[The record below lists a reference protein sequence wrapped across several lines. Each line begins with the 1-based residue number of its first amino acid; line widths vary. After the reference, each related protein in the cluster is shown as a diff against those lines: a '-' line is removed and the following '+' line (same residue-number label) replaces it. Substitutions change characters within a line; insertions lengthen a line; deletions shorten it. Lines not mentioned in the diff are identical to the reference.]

1 MPFGG
6 YTKKYLK
13 PISQGKQDWF
23 PACLQIKITFHNETS
38 THFYC
43 PPLHHCPY
51 GVRQQYG
58 QDPTR
63 YGQPNGRTL
72 SAKQITSLYALNEQ
86 LVFEYNPATQD
97 SASNAQCEALR
108 RQIDD
113 LHNSV
118 NELVATQAPNIFVPV
133 HSKPQ
138 ELLESTQ
145 NYPVYLERGDRLIYH
160 IETEKTADVRIYNA
174 DSHKLLKSYTG
185 KSQIRD
191 SINISFSAIYLVQV
205 TPKGR
210 QYTSIK
216 IGYKT
221 QDVSRLAGTKS
232 VRVDSVEAQKGDFLA
247 APVRGIKMTN
257 LFDEPRKFTLRGQ
270 LKAAFSGSY
279 RAIVALQVPAGATDV
294 LYSLRISTNE
304 SNKSTDG
311 DFYRDMETSYRRIKV
326 LGLPI
331 YESHRGSGLIATL
344 LGENVPPREE
354 DAYINMYVFYNAA
367 QAKKFQDGTAPST
380 LSYNVD
386 YSTMGTQSCNGR
398 IPSKGYKTIYLGFL
412 NERMRYNNYVW
423 LEALSAVPHTEYFKP
438 VFTVR

>member
-1 MPFGG
+1 MKHLHSSIALLCAIALMGCG
-6 YTKKYLK
+6 SGTGK
-13 PISQGKQDWF
+13 PQQGMDSQTAEQY
-23 PACLQIKITFHNETS
+23 AAVSQAAQQTQQLLNN
-38 THFYC
+38 
-43 PPLHHCPY
+43 
-51 GVRQQYG
+51 VRI
-58 QDPTR
+58 DCR
-63 YGQPNGRTL
+63 HGRTL
-72 SAKQITSLYALNEQ
+72 SAKQITSLCALNEQ
-86 LVFEYNPATQD
+86 LVFDYDPATQD
-97 SASNAQCEALR
+97 SASNAQCENLR

-118 NELVATQAPNIFVPV
+118 NELVETQTPNIFVSV
-133 HSKPQ
+133 HRKPQ
-138 ELLESTQ
+138 ELLETTQ
-145 NYPVYLERGDRLIYH
+145 NYPVYLERGDRLIYC
-160 IETEKTADVRIYNA
+160 IETEKPADVRIYNA
-174 DSHKLLKSYTG
+174 DSRQLLKSYNG
-185 KSQIRD
+185 KTLVRD
-191 SINISFSAIYLVQV
+191 SVNISFSAIYLVQV

-210 QYTSIK
+210 QYANIRV
-216 IGYKT
+216 GYKT
-221 QDVSRLAGTKS
+221 QDVSRLSGTKP

-247 APVRGIKMTN
+247 APIRGIKMTN

-304 SNKSTDG
+304 KNKSTDG

-354 DAYINMYVFYNAA
+354 DAYIDMYVFYSAA

-423 LEALSAVPHTEYFKP
+423 LEALSAVPHTEYIKP

>member
-1 MPFGG
+1 MKHLHTSIALLCAIALIGCG
-6 YTKKYLK
+6 NSTGKTKQGMD
-13 PISQGKQDWF
+13 SQTAEQY
-23 PACLQIKITFHNETS
+23 ATVSQAA
-38 THFYC
+38 
-43 PPLHHCPY
+43 
-51 GVRQQYG
+51 QQT
-58 QDPTR
+58 QQLLNDLR
-63 YGQPNGRTL
+63 IDCRHGRTL
-72 SAKQITSLYALNEQ
+72 SAKQIVSLSTLNEQ

-118 NELVATQAPNIFVPV
+118 NELVATQTPNIFVPV
-133 HSKPQ
+133 HRKPQ
-138 ELLESTQ
+138 ELLEATQ
-145 NYPVYLERGDRLIYH
+145 NYPIYLERGDRLLYH
-160 IETEKTADVRIYNA
+160 IETEKPADVRIYNA
-174 DSHKLLKSYTG
+174 DSRQLLKTYAG
-185 KSQIRD
+185 KTLVRD
-191 SINISFSAIYLVQV
+191 SVNISFSAIYLVQV
-205 TPKGR
+205 TPKTR
-210 QYTSIK
+210 QYTNIK

-232 VRVDSVEAQKGDFLA
+232 VRVDSVEAQKGDFMA

-279 RAIVALQVPAGATDV
+279 RAIVALQAPAGATDV

-354 DAYINMYVFYNAA
+354 DAYIDMYVFYSAA

-423 LEALSAVPHTEYFKP
+423 LEALSAVPHTEYIKP
-438 VFTVR
+438 VFKAR

>member
-1 MPFGG
+1 MKHLHTSIALLCAIALTGCG
-6 YTKKYLK
+6 SSTDKTTQGMD
-13 PISQGKQDWF
+13 SQTAEQY
-23 PACLQIKITFHNETS
+23 AS
-38 THFYC
+38 
-43 PPLHHCPY
+43 
-51 GVRQQYG
+51 VRQTAQ
-58 QDPTR
+58 QTQQLLNDLR
-63 YGQPNGRTL
+63 IDCRHGRTL

-86 LVFEYNPATQD
+86 LVFDYDPATQD

-113 LHNSV
+113 LHDSV

-145 NYPVYLERGDRLIYH
+145 NYPVYLEHGDRLIYH
-160 IETEKTADVRIYNA
+160 IETEKPADVRIYNA

-205 TPKGR
+205 TPKTR
-210 QYTSIK
+210 QYTNIK

-354 DAYINMYVFYNAA
+354 DAYIDMYVFYNAA

-438 VFTVR
+438 VFTVK

>member
-1 MPFGG
+1 MKHLHTSIALLCTIALMGCG
-6 YTKKYLK
+6 NSTGKTQQGMD
-13 PISQGKQDWF
+13 SQTAEQYATVSQAAQQTQQLLND
-23 PACLQIKITFHNETS
+23 
-38 THFYC
+38 
-43 PPLHHCPY
+43 
-51 GVRQQYG
+51 VRI
-58 QDPTR
+58 DCR
-63 YGQPNGRTL
+63 HGRTL
-72 SAKQITSLYALNEQ
+72 SAKQITSLCALNEQ

-97 SASNAQCEALR
+97 SASNAQCAALR
-108 RQIDD
+108 QRVYD
-113 LHNSV
+113 LHDSV
-118 NELVATQAPNIFVPV
+118 SELIEAQTPNIFVPV
-133 HSKPQ
+133 HRKPQ
-138 ELLESTQ
+138 ELLEATQ
-145 NYPVYLERGDRLIYH
+145 NYPVYLERGDKLIYR
-160 IETEKTADVRIYNA
+160 IETEKPADVRIYNA
-174 DSHKLLKSYTG
+174 DSHQLLKSYTG
-185 KSQIRD
+185 KTLVRD

-205 TPKGR
+205 TPKTR
-210 QYTSIK
+210 QYTNIK

-232 VRVDSVEAQKGDFLA
+232 VRVDSMEAQKGDFMA

-354 DAYINMYVFYNAA
+354 DAYIDMYVFYSAA

>member
-1 MPFGG
+1 MKHLHTSIAFLCAVALMGCG
-6 YTKKYLK
+6 NSTGKTTQGMN
-13 PISQGKQDWF
+13 SQTAEQYAAVSQAAQQTQKLLND
-23 PACLQIKITFHNETS
+23 LQNNS
-38 THFYC
+38 
-43 PPLHHCPY
+43 LH
-51 GVRQQYG
+51 
-58 QDPTR
+58 
-63 YGQPNGRTL
+63 GRTL
-72 SAKQITSLYALNEQ
+72 SAKQITSLCALNEQ
-86 LVFEYNPATQD
+86 LVFDYDPATQD
-97 SASNAQCEALR
+97 SVSNVQCEALR
-108 RQIDD
+108 LQIDD

-118 NELVATQAPNIFVPV
+118 NELVETQTPNIFVSV
-133 HSKPQ
+133 HRKPQ
-138 ELLESTQ
+138 ELLEATQ
-145 NYPVYLERGDRLIYH
+145 NYPIYLERGDRLLYH
-160 IETEKTADVRIYNA
+160 IETEKPADVRIYNA
-174 DSHKLLKSYTG
+174 DSHQLLKTYAGRTLV
-185 KSQIRD
+185 RD
-191 SINISFSAIYLVQV
+191 SVNISFSAIYLVQV
-205 TPKGR
+205 TPKTR
-210 QYTSIK
+210 QYTNIK
-216 IGYKT
+216 IDYKT

-232 VRVDSVEAQKGDFLA
+232 VRVDSVEAQKGDFMA

-257 LFDEPRKFTLRGQ
+257 LFDKPRKFTLRGQ

-354 DAYINMYVFYNAA
+354 DAYIDMYVFYSAA

>member
-1 MPFGG
+1 MGCG
-6 YTKKYLK
+6 SGTGKTRQGMDDQTAEQYAAV
-13 PISQGKQDWF
+13 SQAAQQTQKLLND
-23 PACLQIKITFHNETS
+23 LQNNS
-38 THFYC
+38 
-43 PPLHHCPY
+43 LH
-51 GVRQQYG
+51 
-58 QDPTR
+58 
-63 YGQPNGRTL
+63 GRTL
-72 SAKQITSLYALNEQ
+72 SAKQITSLCALNEQ
-86 LVFEYNPATQD
+86 LVFDYDPATQD
-97 SASNAQCEALR
+97 SAANAQCENLR

-118 NELVATQAPNIFVPV
+118 NELVETQTPNIFVSV
-133 HSKPQ
+133 LRKPQ
-138 ELLESTQ
+138 ELLEATQ
-145 NYPVYLERGDRLIYH
+145 NYPVYLERGDRLIYR
-160 IETEKTADVRIYNA
+160 IETEKPADVRIYNA
-174 DSHKLLKSYTG
+174 DSHQLLKSYTG
-185 KSQIRD
+185 KTLVRD
-191 SINISFSAIYLVQV
+191 SVNISFSAIYLVQV
-205 TPKGR
+205 TPKTR
-210 QYTSIK
+210 QYTNIK

-232 VRVDSVEAQKGDFLA
+232 VRVDSVEAQKGDFMA

-257 LFDEPRKFTLRGQ
+257 IFDEPRKFTLRGQ

-354 DAYINMYVFYNAA
+354 DAYIDMYVFYSAA

-423 LEALSAVPHTEYFKP
+423 LEALSAVPHTEYIKP

>member
-1 MPFGG
+1 MKHLHTSIALLCTIALMGCG
-6 YTKKYLK
+6 SSTGKTQQGMD
-13 PISQGKQDWF
+13 SQTAEQY
-23 PACLQIKITFHNETS
+23 ATVSQAA
-38 THFYC
+38 
-43 PPLHHCPY
+43 
-51 GVRQQYG
+51 QQ
-58 QDPTR
+58 TR
-63 YGQPNGRTL
+63 KLLNDLRIDCRHGRTL

-86 LVFEYNPATQD
+86 LVFDYDPATQD

-113 LHNSV
+113 LHDSV

-145 NYPVYLERGDRLIYH
+145 NYPVYLEHGDRLIYH
-160 IETEKTADVRIYNA
+160 IETEKPADVRIYNA

-205 TPKGR
+205 TPKTR
-210 QYTSIK
+210 QYTNIK

-221 QDVSRLAGTKS
+221 QDISRLAGTKS
-232 VRVDSVEAQKGDFLA
+232 VRVDSVEAQKGDFMA

-304 SNKSTDG
+304 KNKSTDG

-354 DAYINMYVFYNAA
+354 DAYIDMYVFYSAA

>member
-1 MPFGG
+1 MKHLHSSIVLLCAIALMGCG
-6 YTKKYLK
+6 SGTGKTRQGMD
-13 PISQGKQDWF
+13 SQTAEQYATVSQTAQQTQKLLND
-23 PACLQIKITFHNETS
+23 LQNNS
-38 THFYC
+38 
-43 PPLHHCPY
+43 LH
-51 GVRQQYG
+51 
-58 QDPTR
+58 
-63 YGQPNGRTL
+63 GRTL
-72 SAKQITSLYALNEQ
+72 SAKQITSLCALNEQ
-86 LVFEYNPATQD
+86 LVFDYDPATQD
-97 SASNAQCEALR
+97 SAANAQCENLR

-118 NELVATQAPNIFVPV
+118 NELVETQTPNIFVSV
-133 HSKPQ
+133 LRKPQ
-138 ELLESTQ
+138 ELLEATQ
-145 NYPVYLERGDRLIYH
+145 NYPVYLERGDRLIYR
-160 IETEKTADVRIYNA
+160 IETEKPADVRIYNA
-174 DSHKLLKSYTG
+174 DSRQLLKSYTG
-185 KSQIRD
+185 KTLVRD
-191 SINISFSAIYLVQV
+191 SVNISFSAIYLVQV
-205 TPKGR
+205 TPKTR
-210 QYTSIK
+210 QYTNIK

-232 VRVDSVEAQKGDFLA
+232 VRVDSVEAQKGDFMA

-331 YESHRGSGLIATL
+331 YESRRGSGLIATL

-354 DAYINMYVFYNAA
+354 DAYIDMYVFYSAA

>member
-1 MPFGG
+1 MKHLHSSIVLLCAIALMGCG
-6 YTKKYLK
+6 SGTGKTRQGMD
-13 PISQGKQDWF
+13 SQTAEQYATVSQTAQQTQKLLND
-23 PACLQIKITFHNETS
+23 LQNNS
-38 THFYC
+38 
-43 PPLHHCPY
+43 LH
-51 GVRQQYG
+51 
-58 QDPTR
+58 
-63 YGQPNGRTL
+63 GRTL
-72 SAKQITSLYALNEQ
+72 SAKQITSLCALNEQ
-86 LVFEYNPATQD
+86 LVFDYDPATQD
-97 SASNAQCEALR
+97 SAANAQCENLR

-118 NELVATQAPNIFVPV
+118 NELVETQTPNIFVSV
-133 HSKPQ
+133 LRKPQ
-138 ELLESTQ
+138 ELLEATQ
-145 NYPVYLERGDRLIYH
+145 NYPVYLERGDRLIYR
-160 IETEKTADVRIYNA
+160 IETEKPADVRIYNA
-174 DSHKLLKSYTG
+174 DSRQLLKSYTG
-185 KSQIRD
+185 KTLVRD
-191 SINISFSAIYLVQV
+191 SVNISFSAIYLVQV
-205 TPKGR
+205 TPKTR
-210 QYTSIK
+210 QYTNIK

-232 VRVDSVEAQKGDFLA
+232 VRVDSVEAQKGDFMA

-354 DAYINMYVFYNAA
+354 DAYIDMYVFYSAA

>member
-1 MPFGG
+1 MGCG
-6 YTKKYLK
+6 SGTGKTRQGMDDQTAEQYAAV
-13 PISQGKQDWF
+13 SQAAQQTQKLLND
-23 PACLQIKITFHNETS
+23 LQNNS
-38 THFYC
+38 
-43 PPLHHCPY
+43 LH
-51 GVRQQYG
+51 
-58 QDPTR
+58 
-63 YGQPNGRTL
+63 GRTL
-72 SAKQITSLYALNEQ
+72 SAKQITSLCALNEQ
-86 LVFEYNPATQD
+86 LVFDYDPATQD
-97 SASNAQCEALR
+97 SAANAQCENLR

-118 NELVATQAPNIFVPV
+118 NELVETQTPNIFVSV
-133 HSKPQ
+133 LHKPQ
-138 ELLESTQ
+138 ELLEATQ
-145 NYPVYLERGDRLIYH
+145 NYPVYLERGDKLIYR
-160 IETEKTADVRIYNA
+160 IETEKPADVRLYNA
-174 DSHKLLKSYTG
+174 DSHQLLKSYTG
-185 KSQIRD
+185 KTLVRD
-191 SINISFSAIYLVQV
+191 SVNISFSAIYLVQV
-205 TPKGR
+205 TPKTR
-210 QYTSIK
+210 QYTNIK

-232 VRVDSVEAQKGDFLA
+232 VRVDSVEAQKGDFMA

-311 DFYRDMETSYRRIKV
+311 DFYRDMVTSYRRIKV

-354 DAYINMYVFYNAA
+354 DAYIDMYVFYSAA

>member
-1 MPFGG
+1 MKHLHSSIAFLCAVSLMGCGG
-6 YTKKYLK
+6 GTGKTEQGMD
-13 PISQGKQDWF
+13 SQTAEQYAAVSQTAQQTQQLLDD
-23 PACLQIKITFHNETS
+23 LQTDCRH
-38 THFYC
+38 
-43 PPLHHCPY
+43 
-51 GVRQQYG
+51 
-58 QDPTR
+58 
-63 YGQPNGRTL
+63 GRTL
-72 SAKQITSLYALNEQ
+72 SAKQITSLCALNEQ
-86 LVFEYNPATQD
+86 LVFDYNPATQD
-97 SASNAQCEALR
+97 SAANAQCKNLS

-118 NELVATQAPNIFVPV
+118 NELVETQTPNIFVSV
-133 HSKPQ
+133 HRKPQ
-138 ELLESTQ
+138 ELLETTQ
-145 NYPVYLERGDRLIYH
+145 NYPIYLERGDRLLYH
-160 IETEKTADVRIYNA
+160 IETEKPADVRIYNA
-174 DSHKLLKSYTG
+174 DSHQLLKTYTG
-185 KSQIRD
+185 KTLVRD
-191 SINISFSAIYLVQV
+191 SVNISFSAIYLVQV
-205 TPKGR
+205 TPKTR
-210 QYTSIK
+210 QYAGIK

-221 QDVSRLAGTKS
+221 QDVSRLAGTKQ
-232 VRVDSVEAQKGDFLA
+232 VRVDSVDAQKGDFLA

-257 LFDEPRKFTLRGQ
+257 LFDDPRKFTLRGQ

-304 SNKSTDG
+304 GNKSSDG

-367 QAKKFQDGTAPST
+367 QAKKFQDGTEPSK
-380 LSYNVD
+380 LSYSVD

-398 IPSKGYKTIYLGFL
+398 IPAKGYKTIYLGFL

-423 LEALSAVPHTEYFKP
+423 LEALSAVPHTEYIKP
-438 VFTVR
+438 VFKAR

>member
-1 MPFGG
+1 M
-6 YTKKYLK
+6 KHLH
-13 PISQGKQDWF
+13 ISIVLLCTIALMGCGNSTGKTQQGMDSQT
-23 PACLQIKITFHNETS
+23 AEQYATVS
-38 THFYC
+38 QAA
-43 PPLHHCPY
+43 
-51 GVRQQYG
+51 QQT
-58 QDPTR
+58 QQLLNDLR
-63 YGQPNGRTL
+63 IDCRHGRTL

-86 LVFEYNPATQD
+86 LVFDYDPATQD

-113 LHNSV
+113 LHDSV
-118 NELVATQAPNIFVPV
+118 NELVATQTPNIFVPV

-145 NYPVYLERGDRLIYH
+145 NYPVYLEHGDRLIYH

-210 QYTSIK
+210 QYTNIK

-232 VRVDSVEAQKGDFLA
+232 VRVDSVEAQKGDFMA

-304 SNKSTDG
+304 KNKTTDG

-367 QAKKFQDGTAPST
+367 QAKKFQDGADPSK

-386 YSTMGTQSCNGR
+386 YSTMGTQSCNGC

>member
-1 MPFGG
+1 MKHFNTVLSVLCTFALAGCG
-6 YTKKYLK
+6 SGTNSETKGMDTQTGEQYTAVCHVAQQTRQLIDKL
-13 PISQGKQDWF
+13 QDEVEDG
-23 PACLQIKITFHNETS
+23 N
-38 THFYC
+38 
-43 PPLHHCPY
+43 
-51 GVRQQYG
+51 
-58 QDPTR
+58 
-63 YGQPNGRTL
+63 TL
-72 SAKQITSLYALNEQ
+72 SSEQLLSLCKLNNQ
-86 LVFEYNPATQD
+86 LVFDYDPTMMD
-97 SASNAQCEALR
+97 SAANAQCAALSK
-108 RQIDD
+108 QIRN
-113 LHNSV
+113 LHKSV
-118 NELVATQAPNIFVPV
+118 AALAAEQAPKMIVPV
-133 HSKPQ
+133 YDKEQ

-145 NYPVYLERGDRLIYH
+145 NYPIYLEQGEKMLYT
-160 IETEKTADVRIYNA
+160 IEMEKAADVRIYNA

-185 KSQIRD
+185 RTQISD
-191 SINISFSAIYLVQV
+191 SIDIAFRAIYLIQV
-205 TPKGR
+205 VPKGR
-210 QYTSIK
+210 QYANIK
-216 IGYKT
+216 VDYRTTDIN
-221 QDVSRLAGTKS
+221 RLSGTKH
-232 VRVDSVEAQKGDFLA
+232 VTETQEEAKKGDFLA
-247 APVRGIKMTN
+247 YSVPGIKMVN
-257 LFDEPRKFTLRGQ
+257 LFEEPRKFTLRGQ

-367 QAKKFQDGTAPST
+367 QAKKFQDDADPTK

-423 LEALSAVPHTEYFKP
+423 LEALSAVPHTEYIKP

>member
-1 MPFGG
+1 MGCG
-6 YTKKYLK
+6 SGTGKTRQGMDDQTAEQYAAV
-13 PISQGKQDWF
+13 SQAAQQTQKLLND
-23 PACLQIKITFHNETS
+23 LQNNS
-38 THFYC
+38 
-43 PPLHHCPY
+43 LH
-51 GVRQQYG
+51 
-58 QDPTR
+58 
-63 YGQPNGRTL
+63 GRTL
-72 SAKQITSLYALNEQ
+72 SAKQITSLCALNEQ
-86 LVFEYNPATQD
+86 LTFEYDPTAQD
-97 SASNAQCEALR
+97 SAANAQCEALR
-108 RQIDD
+108 LQIDD

-118 NELVATQAPNIFVPV
+118 NELVETQTPNIFVSV
-133 HSKPQ
+133 HRKPQ
-138 ELLESTQ
+138 ELLEATQ
-145 NYPVYLERGDRLIYH
+145 NYPIYLERGDRLLYH
-160 IETEKTADVRIYNA
+160 IETEKPADVRIYNA
-174 DSHKLLKSYTG
+174 DSHQLLKTYAGRTLV
-185 KSQIRD
+185 RD
-191 SINISFSAIYLVQV
+191 SVNISFSAIYLVQV
-205 TPKGR
+205 TPKTR
-210 QYTSIK
+210 QYTNIK
-216 IGYKT
+216 IDYKT

-232 VRVDSVEAQKGDFLA
+232 VRVDSVEAQKGDFMA

-270 LKAAFSGSY
+270 LKATFSGSY

-354 DAYINMYVFYNAA
+354 DAYIDMYVFYSAA

>member
-1 MPFGG
+1 MKHLHTSIALLCTIALMGCG
-6 YTKKYLK
+6 SSTGKTQQGMD
-13 PISQGKQDWF
+13 SQTAEQY
-23 PACLQIKITFHNETS
+23 ATVSQAA
-38 THFYC
+38 
-43 PPLHHCPY
+43 
-51 GVRQQYG
+51 QQ
-58 QDPTR
+58 TR
-63 YGQPNGRTL
+63 KLLNDLRIDCRHGRTL

-86 LVFEYNPATQD
+86 LVFNYDPATQD

-113 LHNSV
+113 LHDSV

-145 NYPVYLERGDRLIYH
+145 NYPVYLEHGDRLIYH
-160 IETEKTADVRIYNA
+160 IETEKPADVRIYNA
-174 DSHKLLKSYTG
+174 DSHQLLKSYTG
-185 KSQIRD
+185 KTLVRD
-191 SINISFSAIYLVQV
+191 SVNISFSAIYLVQV
-205 TPKGR
+205 TPKTR
-210 QYTSIK
+210 QYTNIK

-232 VRVDSVEAQKGDFLA
+232 VRVDSVEAQKGDFMA

-354 DAYINMYVFYNAA
+354 DAYIDMYVFYSAA

>member
-1 MPFGG
+1 MKHFNTVLSVLCTFALAGCG
-6 YTKKYLK
+6 SGTNSETKGMDTQTGEQYTAVCHVAQQTRQLIDKL
-13 PISQGKQDWF
+13 QDEVEDG
-23 PACLQIKITFHNETS
+23 N
-38 THFYC
+38 
-43 PPLHHCPY
+43 
-51 GVRQQYG
+51 
-58 QDPTR
+58 
-63 YGQPNGRTL
+63 TL
-72 SAKQITSLYALNEQ
+72 SSEQLLSLCKLSNQ
-86 LVFEYNPATQD
+86 LVFDYDPTTMD
-97 SASNAQCEALR
+97 SAANAQCAALSK
-108 RQIDD
+108 QIRN
-113 LHNSV
+113 LRKSV
-118 NELVATQAPNIFVPV
+118 AALAAEQAPKMIVPV
-133 HSKPQ
+133 YDKEQ

-145 NYPVYLERGDRLIYH
+145 NYPIYLEQGDKMLYT
-160 IETEKTADVRIYNA
+160 IEMEKAADVRIYNA

-185 KSQIRD
+185 RTQITD
-191 SINISFSAIYLVQV
+191 SINIAFRAIYLIQV
-205 TPKGR
+205 VPKGR
-210 QYTSIK
+210 QYANIK
-216 IGYKT
+216 VDYRTTDIN
-221 QDVSRLAGTKS
+221 RLSGTKQ
-232 VRVDSVEAQKGDFLA
+232 VTETQEEAKKGDFLA
-247 APVRGIKMTN
+247 YSVPGIKMVN
-257 LFDEPRKFTLRGQ
+257 LFEEPRKFTLRGQ

-367 QAKKFQDGTAPST
+367 QAKKFQDDADPTK

>member
-1 MPFGG
+1 MKHLHTSIALLCTIALMGCG
-6 YTKKYLK
+6 SSTGKTQQGMD
-13 PISQGKQDWF
+13 SQTAEQY
-23 PACLQIKITFHNETS
+23 ATVSQAA
-38 THFYC
+38 
-43 PPLHHCPY
+43 
-51 GVRQQYG
+51 QQ
-58 QDPTR
+58 TR
-63 YGQPNGRTL
+63 KLLNDLRIDCRHGRTL

-118 NELVATQAPNIFVPV
+118 NELVATQTPNVFVSV
-133 HSKPQ
+133 HHKPQ
-138 ELLESTQ
+138 ELLEATQ
-145 NYPVYLERGDRLIYH
+145 NYPVYLERGDKLIYR
-160 IETEKTADVRIYNA
+160 IETEKPADVRIYNA
-174 DSHKLLKSYTG
+174 DSHQLLKTYAG
-185 KSQIRD
+185 KTLVRD

-205 TPKGR
+205 TPKTR
-210 QYTSIK
+210 QYTNIK

-221 QDVSRLAGTKS
+221 QNVSRLAGTKS

-380 LSYNVD
+380 LNYNVD

-438 VFTVR
+438 VFTVK

>member
-1 MPFGG
+1 MKHLHTSIALLCAVALTGCGG
-6 YTKKYLK
+6 SADKTTQGMD
-13 PISQGKQDWF
+13 SQTAEQYAAVSQAAQQTQQLLND
-23 PACLQIKITFHNETS
+23 
-38 THFYC
+38 
-43 PPLHHCPY
+43 
-51 GVRQQYG
+51 VRI
-58 QDPTR
+58 DCR
-63 YGQPNGRTL
+63 HGRTL
-72 SAKQITSLYALNEQ
+72 SAKQITSLCALNEQ
-86 LVFEYNPATQD
+86 LTFEYDPTTQD

-108 RQIDD
+108 QQIDD

-118 NELVATQAPNIFVPV
+118 NELVATQTPNVFVSV
-133 HSKPQ
+133 HHKPQ
-138 ELLESTQ
+138 ELLEATQ
-145 NYPVYLERGDRLIYH
+145 NYPIYLERGDKLIYR
-160 IETEKTADVRIYNA
+160 IETEKPADVRIYNA
-174 DSHKLLKSYTG
+174 DSHQLLKSYTG
-185 KSQIRD
+185 KTLVRD
-191 SINISFSAIYLVQV
+191 SVNISFSAIYLVQV
-205 TPKGR
+205 TPKTR
-210 QYTSIK
+210 QYTNIK

-232 VRVDSVEAQKGDFLA
+232 MRVDSVEAQKGDFMA

-304 SNKSTDG
+304 GNKSSDG
-311 DFYRDMETSYRRIKV
+311 DFYDNMETSYRRIKV

-354 DAYINMYVFYNAA
+354 DAYIDMYVFYSAA

>member
-1 MPFGG
+1 MKHLHTSIALLCAIALTGCG
-6 YTKKYLK
+6 SSTDKTTQGMD
-13 PISQGKQDWF
+13 SQTAEQY
-23 PACLQIKITFHNETS
+23 AS
-38 THFYC
+38 
-43 PPLHHCPY
+43 
-51 GVRQQYG
+51 VRQTAQ
-58 QDPTR
+58 QTQQLLNDLR
-63 YGQPNGRTL
+63 IDCRHGRTL
-72 SAKQITSLYALNEQ
+72 SAKQITSLCALNEQ
-86 LVFEYNPATQD
+86 LVFDYNPATQD
-97 SASNAQCEALR
+97 SASNTQCEALR

-118 NELVATQAPNIFVPV
+118 NELVATQTPNVFVSV
-133 HSKPQ
+133 HHKPQ
-138 ELLESTQ
+138 ELLEATQ
-145 NYPVYLERGDRLIYH
+145 NYPIYLERGDKLIYR
-160 IETEKTADVRIYNA
+160 IETEKPADVRIYNA
-174 DSHKLLKSYTG
+174 DSHQLLKTYAG
-185 KSQIRD
+185 KTLVRD

-205 TPKGR
+205 TPKTR
-210 QYTSIK
+210 QYTNIK

-354 DAYINMYVFYNAA
+354 DAYIDMYVFYSAA

>member
-1 MPFGG
+1 MKHLHTSIALLCAIALIGCG
-6 YTKKYLK
+6 SSTGKTQQGMD
-13 PISQGKQDWF
+13 SQTAEQY
-23 PACLQIKITFHNETS
+23 ATVSQAA
-38 THFYC
+38 
-43 PPLHHCPY
+43 
-51 GVRQQYG
+51 QQT
-58 QDPTR
+58 QQLLNDLR
-63 YGQPNGRTL
+63 IDCRHGRTL
-72 SAKQITSLYALNEQ
+72 SAKQITSLCALNEQ
-86 LVFEYNPATQD
+86 LVFDYNPATQD
-97 SASNAQCEALR
+97 SASNTQCEALR

-118 NELVATQAPNIFVPV
+118 NELVETQTPNIFVSV
-133 HSKPQ
+133 LRKPQ
-138 ELLESTQ
+138 ELLEATQ
-145 NYPVYLERGDRLIYH
+145 NYPVYLERGDRLIYR
-160 IETEKTADVRIYNA
+160 IETEKPTDVRIYNA
-174 DSHKLLKSYTG
+174 DSHQLLKSYTG
-185 KSQIRD
+185 KTLVRD
-191 SINISFSAIYLVQV
+191 SVNISFSAIYLVQV
-205 TPKGR
+205 TPKTR
-210 QYTSIK
+210 QYTNIK

-232 VRVDSVEAQKGDFLA
+232 VRVDSVEAQKGDFMA

-354 DAYINMYVFYNAA
+354 DAYIDMYVFYSAA

-438 VFTVR
+438 VFTVK

>member
-1 MPFGG
+1 MKHLHTSIALLCTIALMGCG
-6 YTKKYLK
+6 SSTGKTQQGMD
-13 PISQGKQDWF
+13 SQTAEQY
-23 PACLQIKITFHNETS
+23 ATVSQAA
-38 THFYC
+38 
-43 PPLHHCPY
+43 
-51 GVRQQYG
+51 QQ
-58 QDPTR
+58 TR
-63 YGQPNGRTL
+63 KLLNDLRIDCRHGRTL

-118 NELVATQAPNIFVPV
+118 NELVATQTPNVFVSV
-133 HSKPQ
+133 HHKPQ
-138 ELLESTQ
+138 ELLEATQ
-145 NYPVYLERGDRLIYH
+145 NYPVYLERGDKLIYR
-160 IETEKTADVRIYNA
+160 IETEKPADVRIYNA
-174 DSHKLLKSYTG
+174 DSHQLLKTYAG
-185 KSQIRD
+185 KTLVRD

-205 TPKGR
+205 TPKTR
-210 QYTSIK
+210 QYTNIK

-221 QDVSRLAGTKS
+221 QNVSRLAGTKS

-380 LSYNVD
+380 LNYNVD

-412 NERMRYNNYVW
+412 NERMRYNN
-423 LEALSAVPHTEYFKP
+423 
-438 VFTVR
+438 

>member
-1 MPFGG
+1 MKHLHTSIALLCAVALTGCGG
-6 YTKKYLK
+6 SADKTTQSMD
-13 PISQGKQDWF
+13 SQTAEQYATVSQAAQQTQQLLND
-23 PACLQIKITFHNETS
+23 
-38 THFYC
+38 
-43 PPLHHCPY
+43 
-51 GVRQQYG
+51 VRI
-58 QDPTR
+58 DCR
-63 YGQPNGRTL
+63 HGRTL

-86 LVFEYNPATQD
+86 LVFDYDPATQD

-113 LHNSV
+113 LHDSV
-118 NELVATQAPNIFVPV
+118 NELVATQTPNIFVPV

-145 NYPVYLERGDRLIYH
+145 NYPVYLEHGDRLIYH

-210 QYTSIK
+210 QYTNIK

-221 QDVSRLAGTKS
+221 QDASRLAGTKS

-247 APVRGIKMTN
+247 APIRGIKMTN
-257 LFDEPRKFTLRGQ
+257 LFDKPRKFTLRGQ

-354 DAYINMYVFYNAA
+354 DAYIDMYVFYSAA

>member
-1 MPFGG
+1 MKHLHISIALLCTIALMGCG
-6 YTKKYLK
+6 SSTGKTQQGMDSQTAEQYAMVSQAAQQTQQLLK
-13 PISQGKQDWF
+13 DLRID
-23 PACLQIKITFHNETS
+23 CRH
-38 THFYC
+38 
-43 PPLHHCPY
+43 
-51 GVRQQYG
+51 
-58 QDPTR
+58 
-63 YGQPNGRTL
+63 GRTL

-118 NELVATQAPNIFVPV
+118 NELVATQTPNVFVSV
-133 HSKPQ
+133 HHKPQ
-138 ELLESTQ
+138 ELLEATQ

-354 DAYINMYVFYNAA
+354 DAYIDMYVFYSAT

>member
-1 MPFGG
+1 MKHLHISIALLCTIALMGCG
-6 YTKKYLK
+6 NSTNSETKGMDSQTAEQYTAVCHVAQQTRQLIDKL
-13 PISQGKQDWF
+13 QDEVEDG
-23 PACLQIKITFHNETS
+23 N
-38 THFYC
+38 
-43 PPLHHCPY
+43 
-51 GVRQQYG
+51 
-58 QDPTR
+58 
-63 YGQPNGRTL
+63 TL
-72 SAKQITSLYALNEQ
+72 SSEQLLSLCKLSNQ
-86 LVFEYNPATQD
+86 LVFDYDPTTMD
-97 SASNAQCEALR
+97 SAANAQCAALSK
-108 RQIDD
+108 QIRN
-113 LHNSV
+113 LRKSV
-118 NELVATQAPNIFVPV
+118 AALAAEQAPKMIVPV
-133 HSKPQ
+133 YDKEQ

-145 NYPVYLERGDRLIYH
+145 NYPIYLEHGDKMLYT
-160 IETEKTADVRIYNA
+160 IEMEKAADVRIYNA

-185 KSQIRD
+185 RTQITD
-191 SINISFSAIYLVQV
+191 SINIAFRAIYLIQV
-205 TPKGR
+205 VPKGR
-210 QYTSIK
+210 QYANIK
-216 IGYKT
+216 VDYRTTDIN
-221 QDVSRLAGTKS
+221 RLSGTKQ
-232 VRVDSVEAQKGDFLA
+232 VTETQEEAKKGDFLA
-247 APVRGIKMTN
+247 YPVPGIKMVN
-257 LFDEPRKFTLRGQ
+257 LFEEPRKFTLRGQ

-367 QAKKFQDGTAPST
+367 QAKKFQDGADPSK

-423 LEALSAVPHTEYFKP
+423 LEALSAVPHTEYIKP

>member
-1 MPFGG
+1 MKHLHTSIALLCAIALMGCG
-6 YTKKYLK
+6 NSTGKTQQDMD
-13 PISQGKQDWF
+13 SQTAEQY
-23 PACLQIKITFHNETS
+23 ATVSQAA
-38 THFYC
+38 
-43 PPLHHCPY
+43 
-51 GVRQQYG
+51 QQT
-58 QDPTR
+58 QQLLNDLR
-63 YGQPNGRTL
+63 IDCRHGRTL
-72 SAKQITSLYALNEQ
+72 SAKQIASLSALNEQ
-86 LVFEYNPATQD
+86 LVFDYNPATQD

-118 NELVATQAPNIFVPV
+118 NELVATQTPNVFVSV
-133 HSKPQ
+133 HHKPQ

-145 NYPVYLERGDRLIYH
+145 NYPVYLEHGDRLIYH
-160 IETEKTADVRIYNA
+160 IETEKPADVRIYNA

-205 TPKGR
+205 TPKTR
-210 QYTSIK
+210 QYTNIK

-354 DAYINMYVFYNAA
+354 DAYIDMYVFYSAA
-367 QAKKFQDGTAPST
+367 QAKKFQDGTEPSK
-380 LSYNVD
+380 LSYSVD

-398 IPSKGYKTIYLGFL
+398 IPAKGNRTIYLGFL

-423 LEALSAVPHTEYFKP
+423 LEAISAVPHTEYIKP
-438 VFTVR
+438 VFKAR

>member
-1 MPFGG
+1 MKHLHTSIALLCTIALMGCG
-6 YTKKYLK
+6 SSTGKTQQGMD
-13 PISQGKQDWF
+13 SQTAEQYATVSQAAQQTRKLLND
-23 PACLQIKITFHNETS
+23 LQIDCRH
-38 THFYC
+38 
-43 PPLHHCPY
+43 
-51 GVRQQYG
+51 
-58 QDPTR
+58 
-63 YGQPNGRTL
+63 GRTL
-72 SAKQITSLYALNEQ
+72 SAKQIAFLSALNEQ
-86 LVFEYNPATQD
+86 LVFDYNPATQD

-113 LHNSV
+113 LHDSV
-118 NELVATQAPNIFVPV
+118 NELVATQTPNIFVPV

-145 NYPVYLERGDRLIYH
+145 NYPVYLEHGDRLIYH
-160 IETEKTADVRIYNA
+160 IETEKPADVRIYNA

-210 QYTSIK
+210 QYTNIK

-247 APVRGIKMTN
+247 APVCGIKMTN

-304 SNKSTDG
+304 KNKSTDG

-367 QAKKFQDGTAPST
+367 QAKKFQDDVDPTK

>member
-1 MPFGG
+1 MKHFNTVLSVLCTIALMGCG
-6 YTKKYLK
+6 SGTNSETKGMDTQTGEQYTAVCHVAQQTRQLIDKL
-13 PISQGKQDWF
+13 QDEVEDG
-23 PACLQIKITFHNETS
+23 N
-38 THFYC
+38 
-43 PPLHHCPY
+43 
-51 GVRQQYG
+51 
-58 QDPTR
+58 
-63 YGQPNGRTL
+63 TL
-72 SAKQITSLYALNEQ
+72 SSEQLLSLCKLSNQ
-86 LVFEYNPATQD
+86 LVFDYDPTTMD
-97 SASNAQCEALR
+97 SAANAQCAALSK
-108 RQIDD
+108 QIRN
-113 LHNSV
+113 LRKSV
-118 NELVATQAPNIFVPV
+118 AALAAEQAPKMIVPV
-133 HSKPQ
+133 YDKEQ

-145 NYPVYLERGDRLIYH
+145 NYPIYLEQGDKMLYT
-160 IETEKTADVRIYNA
+160 IEMEKAADVRIYNA

-185 KSQIRD
+185 RTQITD
-191 SINISFSAIYLVQV
+191 SINIAFRAIYLIQV
-205 TPKGR
+205 VPKGR
-210 QYTSIK
+210 QYANIK
-216 IGYKT
+216 VDYRTTDIN
-221 QDVSRLAGTKS
+221 RLSGTKQ
-232 VRVDSVEAQKGDFLA
+232 VTETQEEAKKGDFLA
-247 APVRGIKMTN
+247 YSVPGIKMVN
-257 LFDEPRKFTLRGQ
+257 LFEEPRKFTLRGQ

-304 SNKSTDG
+304 KNKSTDG
-311 DFYRDMETSYRRIKV
+311 DFYRDMETSYKRIKV

-331 YESHRGSGLIATL
+331 YESHGGSGLIATL

-367 QAKKFQDGTAPST
+367 QAKKFQDDADPTK

>member
-1 MPFGG
+1 MKHLHTSIALLCAVALMGCG
-6 YTKKYLK
+6 SSTGKTQQGMD
-13 PISQGKQDWF
+13 SQTAEQYATVSQAVQQTRKLLND
-23 PACLQIKITFHNETS
+23 LQIDCRH
-38 THFYC
+38 
-43 PPLHHCPY
+43 
-51 GVRQQYG
+51 
-58 QDPTR
+58 
-63 YGQPNGRTL
+63 GRTL

-86 LVFEYNPATQD
+86 LVFDYDPATQD

-113 LHNSV
+113 LHDSV

-145 NYPVYLERGDRLIYH
+145 NHPVYLEHGDRLIYH
-160 IETEKTADVRIYNA
+160 IETEKPADVRIYNA

-367 QAKKFQDGTAPST
+367 QAKKFQDGAAPSK

>member
-1 MPFGG
+1 MPSSAPLPLWGAAAVRASSNKVWTTAEQ
-6 YTKKYLK
+6 YAAV
-13 PISQGKQDWF
+13 SQAAQQTQQLLND
-23 PACLQIKITFHNETS
+23 
-38 THFYC
+38 
-43 PPLHHCPY
+43 
-51 GVRQQYG
+51 VRI
-58 QDPTR
+58 DCR
-63 YGQPNGRTL
+63 HGRTL
-72 SAKQITSLYALNEQ
+72 SAKQITSLCALNEQ
-86 LVFEYNPATQD
+86 LTFEYDPTAQD
-97 SASNAQCEALR
+97 SAANAQCAALR

-113 LHNSV
+113 LHDSV
-118 NELVATQAPNIFVPV
+118 NELVATQTPNIFVPV

-145 NYPVYLERGDRLIYH
+145 NYPVYLEHGDRLIYH
-160 IETEKTADVRIYNA
+160 IETEKPADVRIYNA

-210 QYTSIK
+210 QYTNIK

-221 QDVSRLAGTKS
+221 QEVSRLAGTKS

-354 DAYINMYVFYNAA
+354 DAYIDMYVFYSAT

>member
-1 MPFGG
+1 MKHLHTSIALLCTIALMGCG
-6 YTKKYLK
+6 SSTGKTQQGMD
-13 PISQGKQDWF
+13 SQTAEQY
-23 PACLQIKITFHNETS
+23 ATVSQAA
-38 THFYC
+38 
-43 PPLHHCPY
+43 
-51 GVRQQYG
+51 QQ
-58 QDPTR
+58 TR
-63 YGQPNGRTL
+63 KLLNDLRIDCRHGRTL

-118 NELVATQAPNIFVPV
+118 NELVATQTPNVFVSV
-133 HSKPQ
+133 HHKPQ
-138 ELLESTQ
+138 ELLEATQ
-145 NYPVYLERGDRLIYH
+145 NYPVYLERGDKLIYR
-160 IETEKTADVRIYNA
+160 IETEKPADVRIYNA
-174 DSHKLLKSYTG
+174 DSHQLLKTYAG
-185 KSQIRD
+185 KTLVRD

-205 TPKGR
+205 TPKTR
-210 QYTSIK
+210 QYTNIK

-380 LSYNVD
+380 LNYNVD

-398 IPSKGYKTIYLGFL
+398 IPSKGYKTSYLGFL

-438 VFTVR
+438 VFTVK

>member
-1 MPFGG
+1 MKHLHTSIALLCTIALMGCG
-6 YTKKYLK
+6 NSTGKTQQGMD
-13 PISQGKQDWF
+13 SQTAEQYATVSQAAQQTQQLLNDLRID
-23 PACLQIKITFHNETS
+23 C
-38 THFYC
+38 
-43 PPLHHCPY
+43 HH
-51 GVRQQYG
+51 
-58 QDPTR
+58 
-63 YGQPNGRTL
+63 GRTL
-72 SAKQITSLYALNEQ
+72 SAKQIASLSALNEQ

-118 NELVATQAPNIFVPV
+118 NELVATQTPNVFVSV
-133 HSKPQ
+133 HHKPQ
-138 ELLESTQ
+138 ELLEATQ
-145 NYPVYLERGDRLIYH
+145 NYPVYLERGDKLMYR
-160 IETEKTADVRIYNA
+160 IETEKPADVRIYNA
-174 DSHKLLKSYTG
+174 DSHQLLKTYAG
-185 KSQIRD
+185 KTLVRD

-205 TPKGR
+205 TPKTR

-221 QDVSRLAGTKS
+221 QDVSRLAGPKS

-304 SNKSTDG
+304 KNKTTDG

-367 QAKKFQDGTAPST
+367 QAKKFQDDADPTK

-386 YSTMGTQSCNGR
+386 YSTMGTQSCNGH